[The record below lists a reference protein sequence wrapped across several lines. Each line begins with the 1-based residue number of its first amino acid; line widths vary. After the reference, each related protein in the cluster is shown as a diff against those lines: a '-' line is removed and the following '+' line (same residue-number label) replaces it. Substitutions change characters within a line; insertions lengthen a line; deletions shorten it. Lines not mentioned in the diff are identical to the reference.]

1 MHLPTILG
9 LWLHEVYILITEP
22 DKHIKVRKRSRQLQN
37 VISATKEPY
46 KVLKQGTLGAISF
59 RYSGGISSL
68 LRRWNLSLGLNDKKE
83 TDRRQFGRSGGAEMH
98 LTQVE

>member
-9 LWLHEVYILITEP
+9 LWLHEVYILVTEP
-22 DKHIKVRKRSRQLQN
+22 DKHIKARKRSRHLQN

-46 KVLKQGTLGAISF
+46 KVLKQRTLGAISF
-59 RYSGGISSL
+59 RYIGAISYL
-68 LRRWNLSLGLNDKKE
+68 LRGWNLSLGLKDKKE
-83 TDRRQFGRSGGAEMH
+83 PDIRQFGRSGGAEMH

>member
-59 RYSGGISSL
+59 RYSGGYFIPFEEVEF
-68 LRRWNLSLGLNDKKE
+68 K
-83 TDRRQFGRSGGAEMH
+83 FGPKR
-98 LTQVE
+98 